1 MKMKYKWVKVPADK
15 AEEVK
20 ELVNENE
27 DSENEKEEKKMK
39 TGVKVALAVGLTTVA
54 GGLGYLAGKLGSKKD
69 EDEFESREYVE
80 VNPVEPDTQ
89 DTAD

>member
-15 AEEVK
+15 TEEVK
-20 ELVNENE
+20 ELYKNE
-27 DSENEKEEKKMK
+27 DSENEKEEKKMGK
-39 TGVKVALAVGLTTVA
+39 GVKVALAVGLTTVA
-54 GGLGYLAGKLGSKKD
+54 GGLGYLAGKLSNKEKD
-69 EDEFESREYVE
+69 DEFESREYVE